1 MDQVRIRE
9 SAEQRK
15 IVWLADYRRGD
26 SPDNERPPPS
36 PRPAAARQPAPP
48 SSIDALGSA
57 DFLKAKRR
65 NDSLAHVASGIS
77 NFRCWPIVLQN
88 YFRDQNAQH

>member
-9 SAEQRK
+9 SAEQGK

-26 SPDNERPPPS
+26 SPDNERPPP
-36 PRPAAARQPAPP
+36 PPQPAAARQPAPP

-57 DFLKAKRR
+57 DFLKAKR
-65 NDSLAHVASGIS
+65 
-77 NFRCWPIVLQN
+77 
-88 YFRDQNAQH
+88 